1 MSCYI
6 YFLLS
11 TIIWWNQNPNVKSSD
26 FFIAIKD
33 KMKIYILSLLACTSL
48 LQAEGFIAD
57 TLISVQHKLVPIE
70 CLVPGKMVDY
80 ESYVTH
86 VMTDVV
92 DSYIKICIKGCVVC
106 TTLDQKFYVYNTQ
119 KWTKSRDLL
128 PFDLLLCRNG
138 STVQVDGVEIV
149 YKRQDMYMISV
160 NPSHIFY
167 ITSYEIIAHNIEPVG
182 GAAVAFLSVFC
193 PPAGA
198 ALAALETVALGVA
211 GIGTYWA
218 YKKHQ
223 KRKKLA
229 ESLVEKNGSSNCGG
243 GKDPREEDDEKKYP
257 HGIYEESPYHHR
269 NSKKRKSR
277 SPKNG
282 QRALDNSFEI
292 EGVGR
297 HRIALDGDEFV
308 VLMFTS
314 VRRFHGHVRT
324 WEMLE
329 RPMQKTLENQGL
341 VSSCGK
347 IIKKVISL

>member
-1 MSCYI
+1 M
-6 YFLLS
+6 
-11 TIIWWNQNPNVKSSD
+11 Q
-26 FFIAIKD
+26 
-33 KMKIYILSLLACTSL
+33 
-48 LQAEGFIAD
+48 Q
-57 TLISVQHKLVPIE
+57 KLVAIE
-70 CLVPGKMVDY
+70 SVVPGEMVDNQ
-80 ESYVTH
+80 SCVTR
-86 VMTDVV
+86 VVQDVV
-92 DSYIKICIKGCVVC
+92 DSYIKIYIEDCFVC
-106 TTLDQKFYVYNTQ
+106 AALDQKFYVYNAQ
-119 KWTKSRDLL
+119 KWTNARDLL

-138 STVQVDGVEIV
+138 SAVQVDDVEIINERKNV
-149 YKRQDMYMISV
+149 YMFSV

-167 ITSYEIIAHNIEPVG
+167 IISYEIFAHNIEPAG
-182 GAAVAFLSVFC
+182 GAAVVFLSVFC

-198 ALAALETVALGVA
+198 ALAALETVALGVV
-211 GIGTYWA
+211 GVGTYWA

-223 KRKKLA
+223 KLKKFV

-243 GKDPREEDDEKKYP
+243 GKDPRDEDDEKKYP

-269 NSKKRKSR
+269 NSKKKKSR

-347 IIKKVISL
+347 IIKKIVNL